1 MKKIFLIILSFF
13 LFLPFWAQE
22 ESRNVRKGNKFYDKE
37 KYVDAEIEYRKGLE
51 KNRNSFSGMFNLGNS
66 LYRQGKYA
74 EAAQQFQQALSQ
86 VESTDK
92 KKRSVIYHNLGN
104 SLLKVYETGP
114 DSIKSKA
121 LNGSIESYK
130 QSLRNNP
137 NDDETRTNLAYAQ
150 TLLQQMQQQQQNQ
163 QQKQEQQEQQ
173 DKQEQ
178 QQQEKQQEQKQEQ
191 EDSPQQQNPEQMSK
205 ENAEQI
211 LEAMLQDEKDV
222 QEKVKKQAIQSKH
235 YNVSKDW

>member
-1 MKKIFLIILSFF
+1 MKNTILLILSFF
-13 LFLPFWAQE
+13 FFVPLLAQE
-22 ESRNVRKGNKFYDKE
+22 ESQNVRKGNKFYDKE

-51 KNRNSFSGMFNLGNS
+51 KNKNSFSGMFNLGNS

-74 EAAQQFQQALSQ
+74 ESAQQFQQALTQ
-86 VESTDK
+86 VDSNDK
-92 KKRSVIYHNLGN
+92 EKRSAAYHNLGN

-114 DSIKSKA
+114 DSIKQKA

-137 NDDETRTNLAYAQ
+137 KDDETRKNLAYAQ
-150 TLLQQMQQQQQNQ
+150 TLLQQLQQQQQQQQNQ
-163 QQKQEQQEQQ
+163 QSEEEQKNQ
-173 DKQEQ
+173 QEQ
-178 QQQEKQQEQKQEQ
+178 QQQQANEQEQQ
-191 EDSPQQQNPEQMSK
+191 DSSPQQQDPEQMSK

-211 LEAMLQDEKDV
+211 LDAMLQDEKDV

>member
-1 MKKIFLIILSFF
+1 MKKIFLIILSIF

-74 EAAQQFQQALSQ
+74 ESAQQFQQALSQ
-86 VESTDK
+86 VELTDK
-92 KKRSVIYHNLGN
+92 KKRSAVYHNLGN
-104 SLLKVYETGP
+104 SLLKLYETGP

-137 NDDETRTNLAYAQ
+137 SDDETRTNLAYAQ

-163 QQKQEQQEQQ
+163 HQQEQQ
-173 DKQEQ
+173 DK
-178 QQQEKQQEQKQEQ
+178 QQEKQQEQKQEQ
-191 EDSPQQQNPEQMSK
+191 EPKSSPQQQNPEQMSK

-211 LEAMLQDEKDV
+211 LDAMLQDEKDV

>member
-1 MKKIFLIILSFF
+1 MKNTFLVILSFF
-13 LFLPFWAQE
+13 FFAPLFAQE
-22 ESRNVRKGNKFYDKE
+22 ESQNVRKGNKFYDKE

-51 KNRNSFSGMFNLGNS
+51 KNKNSFSGMFNLGNS

-74 EAAQQFQQALSQ
+74 ESAQQFQQALTQ
-86 VESTDK
+86 LESSDK
-92 KKRSVIYHNLGN
+92 EKRSAAYHNLGN

-130 QSLRNNP
+130 QSLRSNP
-137 NDDETRTNLAYAQ
+137 KDDETRKNLAYAQ
-150 TLLQQMQQQQQNQ
+150 TLLQQLQQQQQQQQNQ
-163 QQKQEQQEQQ
+163 QNEEEQKDQEEQQQQ
-173 DKQEQ
+173 QSNEQ
-178 QQQEKQQEQKQEQ
+178 QQQEY
-191 EDSPQQQNPEQMSK
+191 PQQQNPEQMSK
-205 ENAEQI
+205 ENAEQ
-211 LEAMLQDEKDV
+211 LLDAMLQDEKDI